1 MEMETTDTAPGIN
14 VAVTQCLPFG
24 VEVTAEGSDTDLHR
38 LPVSLL
44 KRWVAEHRVL
54 ILRGFGKFH
63 GSELS
68 QFCERLGTLQV
79 FEFGTVDELRAKE
92 NSRNFIFT
100 TAAVPFH
107 WDGMFLE
114 AAPSFQFFSCEEAPP
129 SDTGGQTLFSDTTRV
144 LARAPAATRR
154 LWEQI
159 FVTYRTEKVVYYG
172 GEVTFPLVARHPA
185 SGETTLRF
193 AEPVDTDLNPV
204 WNEIHGLSP
213 DQHVRFLHDL
223 RERLYDPAVC
233 LAHTWRPGDVVMT
246 DNHAL
251 LHGRRAYTDPGRR
264 HLRRVNIL

>member
-1 MEMETTDTAPGIN
+1 METDTAPGIDF
-14 VAVTQCLPFG
+14 VVTQCLPFG
-24 VEVTAEGSDTDLHR
+24 VEVTAERSGADLRR

-44 KRWVAEHRVL
+44 KRWASEHRVL
-54 ILRGFGKFH
+54 VLRGFGRLQ
-63 GSELS
+63 GSDLPR
-68 QFCERLGTLQV
+68 FCERLGTLQV

-100 TAAVPFH
+100 TAAVPLH

-114 AAPSFQFFSCEEAPP
+114 AVPSFQFFSCEEAPP
-129 SDTGGQTLFSDTTRV
+129 SDTGGQTLFCDTTRV

-154 LWEQI
+154 AWEQVS
-159 FVTYRTEKVVYYG
+159 VTYRTEKVVYYG
-172 GEVTFPLVARHPA
+172 GEVTFPLVARHPS
-185 SGETTLRF
+185 SGEITLRF
-193 AEPVDTDLNPV
+193 AEAVDTDLNPV
-204 WNEIHGLSP
+204 WNEIHGLPS
-213 DQHVRFLHDL
+213 DQHAGFLHDL

-233 LAHTWRPGDVVMT
+233 LAHTWKPGDVVVT

>member
-1 MEMETTDTAPGIN
+1 MEITDTAHGIN
-14 VAVTQCLPFG
+14 FAMTQWLPFG
-24 VEVTAEGSDTDLHR
+24 VEVAAERGDTDLRH

-54 ILRGFGKFH
+54 ILRGFERLH
-63 GSELS
+63 GSELP
-68 QFCERLGTLQV
+68 QFCEGLGRLQV
-79 FEFGTVDELRAKE
+79 FEFGTVDELRAKV

-114 AAPSFQFFSCEEAPP
+114 AVPSFQLFSCEEAPP
-129 SDTGGQTLFSDTTRV
+129 SDTGGQTLFCDTTRV

-154 LWEQI
+154 AWEQI
-159 FVTYRTEKVVYYG
+159 SVTYRTEKVVYYG
-172 GEVTFPLVARHPA
+172 GEVTFPLVAHHPS

-193 AEPVDTDLNPV
+193 AEPVETDLNPV
-204 WNEIHGLSP
+204 CSEIHGLPP
-213 DQHVRFLHDL
+213 DQHAAFLHDL

-246 DNHAL
+246 DNHGL

>member
-1 MEMETTDTAPGIN
+1 MNTTDTETGIGF
-14 VAVTQCLPFG
+14 ALTQFLPFG
-24 VEVTAEGSDTDLHR
+24 VEVSAERSGSDLRR
-38 LPVSLL
+38 LPAPLL
-44 KRWVAEHRVL
+44 KRWVAEHRVVV
-54 ILRGFGKFH
+54 LRGFGKLA
-63 GSELS
+63 GSALPR
-68 QFCERLGTLQV
+68 FCERLGTLQV

-114 AAPSFQFFSCEEAPP
+114 GVPSFQFFSCEEAPP
-129 SDTGGQTLFSDTTRV
+129 ADTGGQTLFCDTTRV

-154 LWEQI
+154 AWGRI
-159 FVTYRTEKVVYYG
+159 SVTYRTEKVVYYG
-172 GEVTFPLVARHPA
+172 GEVTFPLVARHP
-185 SGETTLRF
+185 SSSETTLRF
-193 AEPVDTDLNPV
+193 AEPVETDLNPV
-204 WNEIHGLSP
+204 WIEIYGVP
-213 DQHVRFLHDL
+213 ADQHAGFLHDL

-251 LHGRRAYTDPGRR
+251 LHGRRSYTDPGRR